1 MQVICTSK
9 ATSRRNGFTL
19 IELLVVI
26 AIIAILAAMLL
37 PALAAAKF
45 RAKVLNCTS
54 NYRQWGLAFNMY
66 ANDDPKGRFPR
77 FDSGSIN
84 NTWDVNPRMILD
96 LGPFVLTVPMWYCPV
111 RPNEFSG
118 GVSASS
124 PYLGGDD
131 TWCRLPV
138 GKGLGHPMATLDD
151 LHLAVIRAFSSA
163 STPIDQQL
171 AVCYHAVWVPR
182 RQAAPGS
189 SFGSFIP
196 TPPAGALGW
205 PTSLTDPL
213 SGKQPILTDRAAS
226 SSSAN
231 PALLGNGNGHPY
243 NGRIKS
249 MNLLYGDGHVEQR
262 KKSDIQM
269 RYYGNYY
276 NFY

>member
-1 MQVICTSK
+1 MLQDVTK
-9 ATSRRNGFTL
+9 RKQAFTL

-37 PALAAAKF
+37 PALAMSKF
-45 RAKVLNCTS
+45 RAKVINCTS

-66 ANDDPKGRFPR
+66 GNEDSKGRFPR
-77 FDSGSIN
+77 YDSSVIN

-96 LGPFVLTVPMWYCPV
+96 LGPYGLTVPMWYCPV
-111 RPNEFSG
+111 RPAEFSG
-118 GVSASS
+118 PVTASA
-124 PYLGGDD
+124 PYTGGDD

-163 STPIDQQL
+163 STPLDLQL

-182 RQAAPGS
+182 KQGPPGS

-196 TPPAGALGW
+196 APPAGALGW

-226 SSSAN
+226 LNSAD
-231 PALLGNGNGHPY
+231 PTLLGAGSGHPY
-243 NGRIKS
+243 NGHVKS
-249 MNLLYGDGHVEQR
+249 MNLLYGDAHVESH
-262 KKSDIQM
+262 KAAEIQM
-269 RYYGNYY
+269 RYHGNYY